1 MNVGVRD
8 LSTRGMRVKFLRALH
23 NGLAAIMLRVDMLL
37 AIGMARGKL
46 RDRHEQLNLQLCK
59 CR

>member
-1 MNVGVRD
+1 MTSLCDSVMNVGVRD
-8 LSTRGMRVKFLRALH
+8 LSTRSMRVKFLRALH

-46 RDRHEQLNLQLCK
+46 RD
-59 CR
+59 